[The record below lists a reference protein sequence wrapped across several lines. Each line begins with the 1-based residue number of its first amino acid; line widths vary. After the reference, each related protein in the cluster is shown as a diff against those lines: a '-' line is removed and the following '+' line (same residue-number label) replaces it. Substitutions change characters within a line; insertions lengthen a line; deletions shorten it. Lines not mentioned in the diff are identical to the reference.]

1 MHEVVTLDKYRDVD
15 NGTEIIIRIPD
26 KKIGEFL
33 SQKCIKKAEM
43 RFDDGRI
50 ISIEQRKKAYAT
62 IRDIADYTG
71 YLPEEQK
78 EWLKYLYIQKT
89 GDDYISLSDCSM
101 DQAREF
107 INVILE
113 YAIESGIQLSEQAI
127 NRTDDIGKY
136 LYFCIKHKKCSI
148 CGQDGE
154 IHHEDAI
161 GMGNDRKT
169 IDDSNYKKICLCRK
183 HHTIAH
189 QMGVERFT
197 KMYKVYGI
205 IVKESEESSERKS
218 KESESN
224 RSEE

>member
-1 MHEVVTLDKYRDVD
+1 MQTLVEIKKYRETEK
-15 NGTEIIIRIPD
+15 GTELIVCLP
-26 KKIGEFL
+26 KMKIG
-33 SQKCIKKAEM
+33 SDISKKHIKKAEM
-43 RFDDGRI
+43 RFDDGRS

-78 EWLKYLYIQKT
+78 EWLKYLYIAKT
-89 GDDYISLSDCSM
+89 GDDYISLSNCSM

-113 YAIESGIQLSEQAI
+113 YAIENGVQFSEEGIKRA
-127 NRTDDIGKY
+127 DDIGKY
-136 LYFCIKHKKCSI
+136 LYFCIKHRKCAV
-148 CGQDGE
+148 CGQNGE

-183 HHTIAH
+183 HHTLAH
-189 QMGVERFT
+189 QLGIIRFT
-197 KMYKVYGI
+197 EMYKVYGI
-205 IVKESEESSERKS
+205 VVKGE
-218 KESESN
+218 
-224 RSEE
+224 